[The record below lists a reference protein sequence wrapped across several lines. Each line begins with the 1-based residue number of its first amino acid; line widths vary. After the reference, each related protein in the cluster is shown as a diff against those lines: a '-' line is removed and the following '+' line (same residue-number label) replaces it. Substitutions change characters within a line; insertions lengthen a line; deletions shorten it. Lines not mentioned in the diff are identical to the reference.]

1 MRPPSRGDRSLFVSF
16 LVVSF
21 LSFQISSVAGQE
33 GDNDIDL
40 DDIKANASK
49 LSFENPKLRDAYIA
63 LQSWKTAMF
72 SDPFNFTANWTG
84 PNVCSYGGVF
94 CAPSLTDNA
103 TRVVAGID
111 LNHADIAGSLVP
123 ELGKLTDLAI
133 FHLNSNRF
141 CGVVPKTFSHFKLL
155 RELDLSNNR
164 FVGGFPKVVLSLHS
178 LKFLDLRFND
188 FEGPVPNKLF
198 DKDLDALFLND
209 NRFRF
214 GIPENLGNSPVSVL
228 VFANNDLGG
237 CIPASIGKMGNT
249 LNELILMN
257 DNLTGCLP
265 PQIGM
270 LKKLTVF
277 DVSFN
282 KIQGP
287 LPSTVGKMRS
297 VEQLNV
303 AHNKL
308 TGVIPAT
315 ICQLPRLQNFTYSF
329 NYFTGEAPVCAATRS
344 GRVVDGQENCI
355 AGKKDQRSVKECASD
370 DAKPYDC
377 RKSSCFS
384 RFATS
389 PSTKPRPK
397 PTPKP
402 KRPPVH
408 NKPPSPT
415 PTPSRPTRPVVPIE
429 SPPPPSWKSSGS
441 HNKRSPPP
449 PPPPPPTYKK
459 SPTYQHRSPPPPTH
473 KISPV
478 THQSPPPPS
487 PVYYHPSPPV
497 YYAPPTL
504 LVSKIQLF
512 VVYPASPP
520 PPSHAS
526 HSDASPGSRA
536 LVNPTAGTE
545 ISTSSNVSATGFS
558 TANTGIVI
566 NPVLVL
572 AATLT
577 FLQRSEE
584 ACWLRVKD
592 RQEEGRVRVTNSV
605 T

>member
-1 MRPPSRGDRSLFVSF
+1 MRPPSRSINSLFISF
-16 LVVSF
+16 IVVSL
-21 LSFQISSVAGQE
+21 LSFQISSVVGQE
-33 GDNDIDL
+33 GDSDIDL
-40 DDIKANASK
+40 DDIKANASM
-49 LSFENPKLRDAYIA
+49 LSFENSKLRDAYIA

-123 ELGKLTDLAI
+123 ELGMLTDLAI

-141 CGVVPKTFSHFKLL
+141 CGVVPKTFSHLKLL

-164 FVGGFPKVVLSLHS
+164 FVGGFPKVVLSLPS

-214 GIPENLGNSPVSVL
+214 GIPENLGNSPISVL

-265 PQIGM
+265 EQIGM

-287 LPSTVGKMRS
+287 LPSTVSRMRS

-329 NYFTGEAPVCAATRS
+329 NYFTGEAPVCTATRS

-355 AGKKDQRSVKECASD
+355 AGKKDQRSAKECASD

-389 PSTKPRPK
+389 PTTKR
-397 PTPKP
+397 TPKP
-402 KRPPVH
+402 KRPPVQ
-408 NKPPSPT
+408 NKPPA

-449 PPPPPPTYKK
+449 PQSTPLPPPPRPTYKISPKPSPPSSSPPPPTYKK

-473 KISPV
+473 KTSPKR
-478 THQSPPPPS
+478 
-487 PVYYHPSPPV
+487 
-497 YYAPPTL
+497 ARWFL
-504 LVSKIQLF
+504 GEGMRRQL
-512 VVYPASPP
+512 
-520 PPSHAS
+520 
-526 HSDASPGSRA
+526 
-536 LVNPTAGTE
+536 
-545 ISTSSNVSATGFS
+545 SATEQ
-558 TANTGIVI
+558 
-566 NPVLVL
+566 L
-572 AATLT
+572 A
-577 FLQRSEE
+577 SII
-584 ACWLRVKD
+584 
-592 RQEEGRVRVTNSV
+592 
-605 T
+605 